1 MIIGVPKEIKE
12 GEKRVGMIPQGVDAL
27 VAHGHRVLV
36 EKWAGI
42 GSGFSDE
49 EYREAGAT
57 LVERAKDVWAEAEMM
72 VKVKEPLE
80 PEISFMRPGQIL
92 FTYLHLAADREL
104 TLKLMERRIVAIGY
118 ETVQTQDGSLPLLR
132 PMSEIAGR
140 ASVLA

>member
-27 VAHGHRVLV
+27 VVHGHGVLV
-36 EKWAGI
+36 EKTAGI
-42 GSGFSDE
+42 GSGFSDK

-57 LVERAKDVWAEAEMM
+57 LIDREKDVWAGAEMV

-80 PEISFMRPGQIL
+80 PEISLMRPSQIL

-104 TLKLMERRIVAIGY
+104 
-118 ETVQTQDGSLPLLR
+118 
-132 PMSEIAGR
+132 
-140 ASVLA
+140 

>member
-36 EKWAGI
+36 EREAGE

-57 LVERAKDVWAEAEMM
+57 LVQREEDVWVEGQGALGARNYPDEARSD
-72 VKVKEPLE
+72 PL
-80 PEISFMRPGQIL
+80 
-92 FTYLHLAADREL
+92 YLSSS
-104 TLKLMERRIVAIGY
+104 GC
-118 ETVQTQDGSLPLLR
+118 
-132 PMSEIAGR
+132 
-140 ASVLA
+140 